1 MSREALIGPV
11 RRTDRW
17 TVPPVAV
24 REAIINAIV
33 HADYAERG
41 SPIRVAVFNDR
52 IEVEN
57 PGLLPLGLT
66 IDDIRKGVSKSQEPG
81 DRPRVSRVGS
91 HRAMG

>member
-17 TVPPVAV
+17 TVPLVAL
-24 REAIINAIV
+24 RETIINALV

-41 SPIRVAVFNDR
+41 SPIQVAMFDNR

-57 PGLLPLGLT
+57 PGALPLGLT
-66 IDDIRKGVSKSQEPG
+66 IDDIRKVWPNLGTG
-81 DRPRVSRVGS
+81 
-91 HRAMG
+91 